1 MKNTPEDMDHP
12 TPEAIPPSQRVV
24 ELQERILA
32 ENGFPLTRESVI
44 LDFGCGSG
52 RHVYEHLDLGYKN
65 VFGYDVRN
73 YVDLRKPEDIERFRF
88 DEKDRITR
96 IPFPDDTFDFVFST
110 SVFEH
115 VLDPEIAFREI
126 YRVLKPGGVSIH
138 DFPAKWRPIEPHIYV
153 PFGAAFQSY
162 GYYLFW
168 ALLGVRNEYQKGK
181 SARDVA
187 RNNCEYAKVGL
198 NYPNGRT
205 IDRMLGACFDTFSY
219 QERIYTK
226 HGPGRS
232 ATLYPLLKAFPF
244 LVFLFRLLH
253 TRIVLLTKRPAP

>member
-1 MKNTPEDMDHP
+1 MDP
-12 TPEAIPPSQRVV
+12 NASGIIPASQRVV

-32 ENGFPLTRESVI
+32 ENGIPLSKESVI

-52 RHVYEHLDLGYKN
+52 RHVYEHLDRGYKN

-73 YVDLRKPEDIERFRF
+73 YVDLRKPEDIEHFRF
-88 DEKDRITR
+88 DKENRITR

-115 VLDPEIAFREI
+115 VLDPDIAFREI
-126 YRVLKPGGVSIH
+126 YRVLKPGGVSFH

-168 ALLGVRNEYQKGK
+168 ALLGIRNEYQKGK
-181 SARDVA
+181 AVREVA
-187 RNNCEYAKVGL
+187 RMNRDYALTGL

-205 IDRMLGACFDTFSY
+205 VNRILGECCDAFSY
-219 QERIYTK
+219 QELAYTK

-232 ATLYPLLKAFPF
+232 ASLHPLLKAFPF
-244 LVFLFRLLH
+244 LVPLFRTFH
-253 TRIVLLTKRPAP
+253 TRVVLLKKQQAL